1 MPSVSHLRALQ
12 ALELAIRK
20 GSLKE
25 AARELAITPAA
36 IGQRIRALEDYL
48 GYDLLVRG
56 RSGTRPTPELES
68 ALAHLAAGFR
78 ELDTV
83 ARILDFQRVNEI
95 HISADPDWAEL
106 WLKPRLP
113 AFRADNPNTL
123 FCINGVGDVPVR
135 LGQSDFDIRFAAAG
149 EDDDILFH
157 DYLLPVSSP
166 TNTRRVAALPKD
178 TRLEGFPLLHLDS
191 YLEKNGGIGWPE
203 WIGRF
208 GYRKT
213 APGLGIRYR
222 RVVHALEAVFA
233 DSGFILCGLALIAPM
248 LDADRLEILFPIVEG
263 EWTSHAYCLS
273 GSHESRRREQTE
285 RFRRWL
291 KEQAAL
297 TRADLDQRVGASAA
311 R

>member
-20 GSLKE
+20 GSLKD
-25 AARELAITPAA
+25 AAGELMITPAA

-68 ALAHLAAGFR
+68 ALPHLAAGFR

-95 HISADPDWAEL
+95 HISADPDWSEL
-106 WLKPRLP
+106 WLKPRLD
-113 AFRADNPNTL
+113 AFRAENPNTL

-135 LGQSDFDIRFAAAG
+135 LGESDFDIRFAATG
-149 EDDDILFH
+149 DDDDILFH
-157 DYLLPVSSP
+157 DYLLPVGSP
-166 TNTRRVAALPKD
+166 TNRRRVAALPKD
-178 TRLEGFPLLHLDS
+178 TMLEGFPLLHLDS
-191 YLEKNGGIGWPE
+191 YLEKDGGIGWPE
-203 WIGRF
+203 WIARF

-248 LDADRLEILFPIVEG
+248 LDDARLEIPFPIVEG
-263 EWTSHAYCLS
+263 DWTTHAYSLAS
-273 GSHESRRREQTE
+273 SHESRRREQTE
-285 RFRRWL
+285 RFRLWL
-291 KEQAAL
+291 LEQAAL
-297 TRADLDQRVGASAA
+297 TRDELRERVGD
-311 R
+311 